1 MPHLA
6 EWEYGDHKPR
16 LWGLFVQTN
25 EVEIPVI
32 GYRFE
37 ATPFRRLSCTFTEST
52 ITTEPRSNSAG
63 FSKPRAKAP
72 IVADFHSRR
81 ASFFFAIFAFSN
93 LRKNPQ
99 RCPWCTYS
107 QHSSTHPPGFPVDT
121 STGAANTTRKFNSW
135 DWRSSIVEV
144 ASNWFTWFHPSECPL
159 T

>member
-1 MPHLA
+1 M
-6 EWEYGDHKPR
+6 
-16 LWGLFVQTN
+16 QTN

-81 ASFFFAIFAFSN
+81 ASFFSPYLHSVTCERTHNAVRDVLILNIRQSILQGFRLI
-93 LRKNPQ
+93 LRPEQPTRQEN
-99 RCPWCTYS
+99 
-107 QHSSTHPPGFPVDT
+107 STREIGVQALSRLLVTDLRDF
-121 STGAANTTRKFNSW
+121 TRLS
-135 DWRSSIVEV
+135 V
-144 ASNWFTWFHPSECPL
+144 H
-159 T
+159 